1 MDIFDK
7 ISDRLTDLG
16 MTQAD
21 LARATGI
28 STGLISQWKKRTQ
41 KPSAEKLKK
50 VADALGLSVD
60 ELLSAEAPPAA
71 PREQASAIAQTREER
86 KLLLLARRA
95 SELPDAEYKKLLKNF
110 EETIDIYLE
119 ARGIAP
125 RGKL

>member
-7 ISDRLTDLG
+7 ISARLTDLG

-50 VADALGLSVD
+50 VADALGPVSYTHLPQNCAGCVDSLRSRFLGPRRPPYNLSW
-60 ELLSAEAPPAA
+60 
-71 PREQASAIAQTREER
+71 
-86 KLLLLARRA
+86 
-95 SELPDAEYKKLLKNF
+95 
-110 EETIDIYLE
+110 
-119 ARGIAP
+119 
-125 RGKL
+125 